1 MYYKEYSIDKYA
13 KGGIIKDK
21 LLGSSPNY
29 DGILKLLKQF
39 FYSPNIFLT
48 EGEIGGNYYVI
59 NNSKGIV
66 KDYYVFFSK
75 GRYRFFEKN
84 KSNSDA
90 NILEKDYKLKQ
101 RISNNKKEIA
111 NLKKST
117 TEIVENENTLK
128 YALQNW
134 VSSGRIA
141 SMTDIT
147 EYEEI
152 NDIRLEAIKILDKEG
167 NKFYSI
173 NGLKDILQ
181 KAKESLKLKTNDKS
195 INYAK
200 NIKEGNKYGD
210 WTLTYYKPISETIG
224 AIRLVN
230 QKTYEKIELIGDSL
244 NRTWFTSYNG
254 ITIEEKNPNIVI
266 EKVLELANKVLDESK
281 KEDIEQVEIKKDTDI
296 DYAKTIKEGNK
307 YGDWS
312 LMKFDPIKFN
322 DDGSLSGGYIR
333 LVNQDTLD
341 KLEILNDLNL
351 RRNKY
356 FISYGGVQIID
367 KNPIT
372 VIEKVLKLANKVI
385 DESKTEDIEQVEIN
399 KGSNIDKELKSLKI
413 ALKYSGANTRLRI
426 EKEISSLKIAQKY
439 EKPSKIDKAE
449 SKLEGNKA
457 AKIVYDNL
465 PRILS
470 LSIEEIVDPFPKE
483 TYNDRLVDLAL
494 QIDKTMLTEAH
505 AEWKNNQI
513 RERNVKNILAKRM
526 KNDYYSTLELLELV
540 KTIPKYLHEYKGSI
554 EEIYDNVKAG
564 KMNSDDAAIYLN
576 EEGIEVTYEI
586 YDRLRDMEKKYQKN
600 LRGLEV
606 HDIITVKGKN
616 GNKDFPANF
625 RGYTNDGKLVVV
637 YEGGKQMTINSDEY
651 Y

>member
-1 MYYKEYSIDKYA
+1 MYYKDYSIDKYA
-13 KGGIIKDK
+13 KGGIFKDK

-59 NNSKGIV
+59 NNSKGV
-66 KDYYVFFSK
+66 VNDYYVFFSK
-75 GRYRFFEKN
+75 GRYRFFEKDKMGFDERMQEQRDKSEVLSKNSKLKN
-84 KSNSDA
+84 KNFVESMQNFLENNNIKGTATTYGFSISKNFDYKEKVALVEKKLKELDIKYKTDFTNTWNVMFKVDKNQILNYKEDIKVTDESNS
-90 NILEKDYKLKQ
+90 K
-101 RISNNKKEIA
+101 NN
-111 NLKKST
+111 
-117 TEIVENENTLK
+117 NTDTRYL
-128 YALQNW
+128 YAIPKWL
-134 VSSGRIA
+134 I
-141 SMTDIT
+141 
-147 EYEEI
+147 EEI
-152 NDIRLEAIKILDKEG
+152 
-167 NKFYSI
+167 
-173 NGLKDILQ
+173 
-181 KAKESLKLKTNDKS
+181 KESVKLGYDKLVT
-195 INYAK
+195 
-200 NIKEGNKYGD
+200 GM
-210 WTLTYYKPISETIG
+210 ISPKKRG
-224 AIRLVN
+224 LVLVN
-230 QKTYEKIELIGDSL
+230 KDSFARGKYNLQLKIPIQKII
-244 NRTWFTSYNG
+244 
-254 ITIEEKNPNIVI
+254 
-266 EKVLELANKVLDESK
+266 DESK
-281 KEDIEQVEIKKDTDI
+281 TEDIEQVEIKKDTDI

-351 RRNKY
+351 RGNKY

-367 KNPIT
+367 KNPRT

-385 DESKTEDIEQVEIN
+385 DESKTEDIEEKEIN
-399 KGSNIDKELKSLKI
+399 KGSNIDKEIKSLEI

-426 EKEISSLKIAQKY
+426 EKEISSLKIAKKY
-439 EKPSKIDKAE
+439 ETKNENALDKL
-449 SKLEGNKA
+449 KGNKE

-465 PRILS
+465 HDILA
-470 LSIEEIVDPFPKE
+470 LSDDEIISYKPKE

-494 QIDKTMLTEAH
+494 KIDKTMLTEAH
-505 AEWKNNQI
+505 AEWRTHII
-513 RERNVKNILAKRM
+513 RERNVKNLLYKLM
-526 KNDYYSTLELLELV
+526 NKNVDSTLKLLELV
-540 KTIPKYLHEYKGSI
+540 KTIPKYLHESI
-554 EEIYDNVKAG
+554 DIFQETYDRVLQG
-564 KMNSDDAAIYLN
+564 KINSDDGAIYLMEN
-576 EEGIEVTYEI
+576 DYEVTNEI
-586 YDRLRDMEKKYQKN
+586 YDRLRLAEKRFQKN

-625 RGYTNDGKLVVV
+625 RGFTNDGKLVVV

>member
-1 MYYKEYSIDKYA
+1 MYYKDYSVNKYD
-13 KGGIIKDK
+13 KGGKM
-21 LLGSSPNY
+21 
-29 DGILKLLKQF
+29 
-39 FYSPNIFLT
+39 T
-48 EGEIGGNYYVI
+48 EGGENQDERAL
-59 NNSKGIV
+59 NQLN
-66 KDYYVFFSK
+66 
-75 GRYRFFEKN
+75 
-84 KSNSDA
+84 
-90 NILEKDYKLKQ
+90 KLKEEGKLKKYIDV
-101 RISNNKKEIA
+101 RGNGKKSFVTIVPNKKEKGMYKRYESLSQSSIGTLQ
-111 NLKKST
+111 NEYLDETDVLNWLKKT
-117 TEIVENENTLK
+117 MPKRE
-128 YALQNW
+128 
-134 VSSGRIA
+134 
-141 SMTDIT
+141 MT
-147 EYEEI
+147 
-152 NDIRLEAIKILDKEG
+152 NKI
-167 NKFYSI
+167 
-173 NGLKDILQ
+173 
-181 KAKESLKLKTNDKS
+181 
-195 INYAK
+195 
-200 NIKEGNKYGD
+200 
-210 WTLTYYKPISETIG
+210 IG
-224 AIRLVN
+224 
-230 QKTYEKIELIGDSL
+230 
-244 NRTWFTSYNG
+244 
-254 ITIEEKNPNIVI
+254 
-266 EKVLELANKVLDESK
+266 
-281 KEDIEQVEIKKDTDI
+281 
-296 DYAKTIKEGNK
+296 
-307 YGDWS
+307 
-312 LMKFDPIKFN
+312 
-322 DDGSLSGGYIR
+322 
-333 LVNQDTLD
+333 
-341 KLEILNDLNL
+341 
-351 RRNKY
+351 
-356 FISYGGVQIID
+356 
-367 KNPIT
+367 
-372 VIEKVLKLANKVI
+372 
-385 DESKTEDIEQVEIN
+385 ESKTENIEEVEIN
-399 KGSNIDKELKSLKI
+399 KVSNIDKEIKSLEI
-413 ALKYSGANTRLRI
+413 ALKYSSANTRLRI

-625 RGYTNDGKLVVV
+625 RGFTNDGKLVVV